1 MNQFIKNFNN
11 SIKKTIFKVQNKTN
25 NKFQISNFNKYLIT
39 LISLLFIYLFYLSIP
54 VLYDKTW
61 LQNNIENQL
70 LKEFKINFS
79 TSSNI
84 SYRILPT
91 PHFLIKDSKIFKES
105 GDKITLLSEIKN
117 LKVFVTQTNF
127 FDKAKM
133 QLKEIKINNANFTL
147 LKDDF
152 KLLYDISS
160 NKLSNKKIEINNSN
174 IFFKDNSNEIIT
186 IVKVNKAFL
195 FFDNEKLLNLFNL
208 HADIFK
214 IPFIFNLKS
223 QTDSSEN
230 KEIDISAKALKLKIF
245 NQYNKVNKN
254 FISGK
259 NIISFLN
266 STVSTKYNIE
276 EDLISFES
284 RKSRLNKFQINYSGK
299 FSIKPFDLNLDIDLG
314 NYKISKIL
322 YINSAL
328 LELIKT
334 ELLFNENIS
343 INTSIITSS
352 TAKEEIFQNAK
363 INFNIINGKIN
374 FNKTRLINK
383 KIGLIDLENSNLF
396 YKDDKLTLNTD
407 IIVDIKS
414 SEELFSFL
422 QTNKKFRK
430 KIKNILI
437 NLDYD
442 FLTNQIAFNN
452 IKIDN
457 NDISDELLRIIEGFN
472 DNNFNNLNRSRR
484 LLNELLEAY
493 EG

>member
-1 MNQFIKNFNN
+1 M
-11 SIKKTIFKVQNKTN
+11 
-25 NKFQISNFNKYLIT
+25 
-39 LISLLFIYLFYLSIP
+39 
-54 VLYDKTW
+54 
-61 LQNNIENQL
+61 
-70 LKEFKINFS
+70 
-79 TSSNI
+79 
-84 SYRILPT
+84 
-91 PHFLIKDSKIFKES
+91 
-105 GDKITLLSEIKN
+105 
-117 LKVFVTQTNF
+117 
-127 FDKAKM
+127 
-133 QLKEIKINNANFTL
+133 
-147 LKDDF
+147 
-152 KLLYDISS
+152 
-160 NKLSNKKIEINNSN
+160 
-174 IFFKDNSNEIIT
+174 
-186 IVKVNKAFL
+186 
-195 FFDNEKLLNLFNL
+195 
-208 HADIFK
+208 
-214 IPFIFNLKS
+214 
-223 QTDSSEN
+223 
-230 KEIDISAKALKLKIF
+230 
-245 NQYNKVNKN
+245 
-254 FISGK
+254 
-259 NIISFLN
+259 
-266 STVSTKYNIE
+266 
-276 EDLISFES
+276 
-284 RKSRLNKFQINYSGK
+284 
-299 FSIKPFDLNLDIDLG
+299 
-314 NYKISKIL
+314 
-322 YINSAL
+322 

-383 KIGLIDLENSNLF
+383 KIGLIDVENSNLF